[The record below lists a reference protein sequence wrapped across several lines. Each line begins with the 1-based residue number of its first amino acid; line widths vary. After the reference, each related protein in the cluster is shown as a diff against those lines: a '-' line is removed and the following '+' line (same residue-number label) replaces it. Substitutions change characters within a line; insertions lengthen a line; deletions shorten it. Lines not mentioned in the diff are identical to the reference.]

1 MRSSGEIVY
10 VALGANLGDRD
21 ATFTAAI
28 RTIESES
35 ELLLLA
41 ASPVFETEPFGPAGQ
56 GAYLN
61 AVVKL
66 RVWLGP
72 AELLRRL
79 QLIETALGRDRRRE
93 SQRWGSREIDLD
105 ILFFGERCVESPDLV
120 VPHVRAHRR
129 IFVMAPMA
137 EIAPSF
143 VHPKLGITMEEIARS
158 FSDRDGVQ
166 AWPRPAGWPG
176 SRVDASSHDSDPR
189 ISPRRTLFNT
199 LSNR

>member
-28 RTIESES
+28 RAIESES

-79 QLIETALGRDRRRE
+79 QFIETALGRDRRRE

-105 ILFFGERCVESPDLV
+105 ILFFGDRCIESPDLV
-120 VPHVRAHRR
+120 VPHVRAHQR

-143 VHPKLGITMEEIARS
+143 VHPKLGITMEVIARS
-158 FSDRDGVQ
+158 FSDRDGVR
-166 AWPRPAGWPG
+166 AWSRPAGWPG
-176 SRVDASSHDSDPR
+176 SRVDASSSSHASVYR
-189 ISPRRTLFNT
+189 ISPRRA
-199 LSNR
+199 